1 MLLGD
6 AAQGSTGFDLL
17 SERAVSPHDAAL
29 GSRPGCAYLEHK
41 QNIRSGCRSL
51 PHEALVCRA
60 QEVQAVSLSPQGH
73 RAAPMSTT
81 AEQIATLLARYGEP
95 AEGN

>member
-17 SERAVSPHDAAL
+17 SDRAISTRDAAL

-41 QNIRSGCRSL
+41 
-51 PHEALVCRA
+51 
-60 QEVQAVSLSPQGH
+60 
-73 RAAPMSTT
+73 
-81 AEQIATLLARYGEP
+81 
-95 AEGN
+95 